1 MGREEEIKTLQHF
14 LEIVISSHCSQLVNV
29 LGGGRR
35 VGKTTLIAKAFENCS
50 HPVFSFVIQERSE
63 EATATA
69 WLDALIQTY
78 KPEFIPNCKSIVDV
92 LSFAM
97 TLSKEKPCIFIID
110 ECQELNKVSPGFW
123 SQLHTVWDRKKDTFQ
138 MLLIMSGSIISAME
152 QIFGDHSQP
161 MYGRSLCRIK
171 VMSFTA
177 SSVKPRH

>member
-1 MGREEEIKTLQHF
+1 MGREEEIKALQHF

-29 LGGGRR
+29 LWGGGRR

-63 EATATA
+63 EATA

-78 KPEFIPNCKSIVDV
+78 KPEFIPNCKSTVDA

-123 SQLHTVWDRKKDTFQ
+123 SQLQAIWDRKKDTSQ
-138 MLLIMSGSIISAME
+138 MLLVMSGSIISAME

-161 MYGRSLCRIK
+161 MYGRSSCRIK
-171 VMSFTA
+171 VMPFTA